1 MHLMNVPLLWASLV
15 GLSCGPL
22 SWASLAGMHLP
33 PAQSLCPP
41 QSLRPL
47 PLPLPLPGAS
57 AFQAHTV
64 YPSHYAVLAGRG
76 PAEASHGWETCR
88 QLLIN

>member
-1 MHLMNVPLLWASLV
+1 MQSNIERSMRELTVMHLMNVPLLWASLV
-15 GLSCGPL
+15 GLSRGH
-22 SWASLAGMHLP
+22 AS
-33 PAQSLCPP
+33 AQSLCPP

-76 PAEASHGWETCR
+76 PAEASHGWET
-88 QLLIN
+88 